1 MGIRPERPKPSE
13 GIRFETGVKA
23 GIMNMIDG
31 EEEEAGKESASLGLG
46 ALSVKQPAGV
56 FRLKQLNDQNGLSP
70 RKSHVLKVNFRIDDS
85 L

>member
-31 EEEEAGKESASLGLG
+31 EEEEAGKESASVGLG
-46 ALSVKQPAGV
+46 ALFIWKATSWCIQVETAK
-56 FRLKQLNDQNGLSP
+56 
-70 RKSHVLKVNFRIDDS
+70 
-85 L
+85 

>member
-31 EEEEAGKESASLGLG
+31 EEEEAGKESASVGLG
-46 ALSVKQPAGV
+46 ALFIWEATSWWIQVETAK
-56 FRLKQLNDQNGLSP
+56 
-70 RKSHVLKVNFRIDDS
+70 
-85 L
+85 